1 MAIPNFKETM
11 FPVLKF
17 MADGQIYPKK
27 LIIEKVAKE
36 LNISDEERQI
46 LLPSK
51 TMYLYEN
58 RIGWGLSYMVALGKD
73 KTDEIRQLN
82 LIDRVG
88 RGKYQINK
96 LGIELSKNEAEFIKW
111 CNKVH
116 GKNFMSNSQKT
127 GENLQNNTPDE
138 NLNLNLDEI
147 NNNVKSEIMDRIL
160 HNEPR
165 FFENLALRLLEKI
178 GYGVSVGELTQNGA
192 DGGIDGI
199 VNEDILGFS
208 KIYIQAKRFDK
219 GIVGRPEIQKF
230 VGVLA
235 TKPTKKGLFITTS
248 KFSNE
253 AVEFA
258 SNLQGYSVVLI
269 DGDRLLDLMLKYKL
283 GVQVKEIKEIFAVDN
298 DFFDDENY

>member
-1 MAIPNFKETM
+1 
-11 FPVLKF
+11 
-17 MADGQIYPKK
+17 
-27 LIIEKVAKE
+27 
-36 LNISDEERQI
+36 
-46 LLPSK
+46 
-51 TMYLYEN
+51 
-58 RIGWGLSYMVALGKD
+58 
-73 KTDEIRQLN
+73 
-82 LIDRVG
+82 
-88 RGKYQINK
+88 
-96 LGIELSKNEAEFIKW
+96 
-111 CNKVH
+111 
-116 GKNFMSNSQKT
+116 
-127 GENLQNNTPDE
+127 
-138 NLNLNLDEI
+138 
-147 NNNVKSEIMDRIL
+147 MDRIL

-178 GYGVSVGELTQNGA
+178 GYGVSMGELTQNGV

-219 GIVGRPEIQKF
+219 GVVGRPEIQKF

-235 TKPTKKGLFITTS
+235 IKPTKKGLFITTS

-283 GVQVKEIKEIFAVDN
+283 GVQVKEIKEIFVVDN

>member
-1 MAIPNFKETM
+1 MAIPTFKEMM
-11 FPVLKF
+11 FPILKF
-17 MADGQIYPKK
+17 MSDKQIHTRQDTMKFIVDYFK
-27 LIIEKVAKE
+27 LNNEEKSIMV
-36 LNISDEERQI
+36 SSQQ
-46 LLPSK
+46 
-51 TMYLYEN
+51 MFLYEN
-58 RIGWGLSYMVALGKD
+58 RASWALSYLTGKINLIQRVSLGKY
-73 KTDEIRQLN
+73 KITE
-82 LIDRVG
+82 
-88 RGKYQINK
+88 
-96 LGIELSKNEAEFIKW
+96 LGQKIAKSEKEFEEL
-111 CNKVH
+111 CNKTYT
-116 GKNFMSNSQKT
+116 GKQNPNFKKT
-127 GENLQNNTPDE
+127 AENPQNNTPDE

-147 NNNVKSEIMDRIL
+147 NDNVKSEIMDRIL

-178 GYGVSVGELTQNGA
+178 GYGVSMGELTQNGA

-219 GIVGRPEIQKF
+219 GVVGRPEIQKF

>member
-1 MAIPNFKETM
+1 MAIPHFREMM
-11 FPVLKF
+11 FPILQF
-17 MADGQIYPKK
+17 MNDGGEYHK
-27 LIIEKVAKE
+27 KE
-36 LNISDEERQI
+36 LEQHIAIHFKLDDSDKNEIYE
-46 LLPSK
+46 K
-51 TMYLYEN
+51 TKVFIYKD
-58 RIGWGLSYMVALGKD
+58 RVHWALSYMVALGKN
-73 KTDEIRQLN
+73 KSDEIRKLN
-82 LIDRVG
+82 LLNRIG

-96 LGIELSKNEAEFIKW
+96 LGAELSKNEAEFIKW
-111 CNKVH
+111 CNKVY
-116 GKNFMSNSQKT
+116 GKKFMSNLQKSDENSQ
-127 GENLQNNTPDE
+127 NTPDE

-147 NNNVKSEIMDRIL
+147 NEKVKSELLDRIL
-160 HNEPR
+160 QNEPR

-178 GYGVSVGELTQNGA
+178 GYGVSMGELTQNGA

-219 GIVGRPEIQKF
+219 GVVGRPEIQKF